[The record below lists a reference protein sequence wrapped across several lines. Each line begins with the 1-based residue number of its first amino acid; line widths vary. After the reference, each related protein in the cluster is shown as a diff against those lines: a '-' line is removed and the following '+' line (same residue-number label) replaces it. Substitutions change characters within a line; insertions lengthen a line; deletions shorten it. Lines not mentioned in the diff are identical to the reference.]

1 MDDMLRRSLV
11 EKRDRTVVFQY
22 AAMNGFPVWFTQ
34 ESVLAPIRR
43 LIANVARFQV
53 ILHCKVS
60 LNLFGPGFV
69 KPFGY
74 LISCQSYYSWFR
86 IRFGVTLN
94 SLCGVLVE

>member
-1 MDDMLRRSLV
+1 MD
-11 EKRDRTVVFQY
+11 TYY
-22 AAMNGFPVWFTQ
+22 AARWWKSGTELLYFNMRPRPIFQFGSLKNQ
-34 ESVLAPIRR
+34 CLLPIRR